1 MNLELSAEQVA
12 FRDVARNLAAA
23 EVAPKAAQI
32 DASSEFD
39 WALHRRLA
47 ELGFLGLTA
56 PEEFGGQAAD
66 TVSWCVVVEEIAKA
80 SSTVSNGITLT
91 DGMIHYISTL
101 GTQEQ
106 KETFIP
112 PLVRGE
118 SICSFALTEP
128 DTGSD
133 AGSVRT
139 TARHEGDEVVLNG
152 QKMFISGAAYA
163 DYFIVVATVDRE
175 LRHKGIRTYIVPRDA
190 PGLAVGEKLDLM
202 GIRGFGTS
210 PVFFDDC
217 RIPASNQLGGNEG
230 FRVVMQGLDGPGRL
244 GAASQALGL
253 TQAAMEA
260 AANYSL
266 VRRQFGQQIF
276 DHQAVQFMLADM
288 SAEIE
293 AARLLIWNAAWR
305 RDAGLPF
312 TKESSHAKL
321 FAGDMCVRNVSNAL
335 QIFGGYGYSK
345 EYPIERYYREAK
357 IHQIWDGTNQ
367 IQRMIIAR
375 QLKKEIEAGAFL

>member
-1 MNLELSAEQVA
+1 MNFELSTEQVA
-12 FRDVARNLAAA
+12 IRDLARNLAKA
-23 EVAPKAAQI
+23 EIAPRAAQI
-32 DASSEFD
+32 DASAQFD
-39 WALHRRLA
+39 WDLHRRLA

-56 PEEFGGQAAD
+56 PEEFGGQGAD
-66 TVSWCVVVEEIAKA
+66 TLSWCVVVEEIARA
-80 SSTVSNGITLT
+80 SSAVSNGITLT
-91 DGMIHYISTL
+91 DGMIHYIATL
-101 GTQEQ
+101 GTPEQ
-106 KETFIP
+106 KEKYIP
-112 PLVRGE
+112 PLIRGE
-118 SICSFALTEP
+118 SLCSFALTEP
-128 DTGSD
+128 NTGSD
-133 AGSVRT
+133 AAAVRT
-139 TARHEGDEVVLNG
+139 TARHEGDDVILNG

-163 DYFIVVATVDRE
+163 DHFIVVATVDRE
-175 LRHKGIRTYIVPRDA
+175 LRHKGIRTYIVPRNA
-190 PGLAVGEKLDLM
+190 PGLVVGEKLDLM

-244 GAASQALGL
+244 GAAAQAVGL
-253 TQAAMEA
+253 AQAAMESA
-260 AANYSL
+260 TNYAFERS
-266 VRRQFGQQIF
+266 QFGQLIF
-276 DHQAVQFMLADM
+276 EHQAIQFMLADM
-288 SAEIE
+288 SAEID

-345 EYPIERYYREAK
+345 EYPIERFYRDAK

-367 IQRMIIAR
+367 IQRIIIAR
-375 QLKKEIEAGAFL
+375 QIKKEMEAGTLF

>member
-1 MNLELSAEQVA
+1 MDFELSAEQIA
-12 FRDVARNLAAA
+12 IRDQARNVATA
-23 EVAPKAAQI
+23 EVATRAAEI
-32 DASSEFD
+32 DASAQFD
-39 WALHRRLA
+39 WNLHRRLA

-56 PEEFGGQAAD
+56 PEMFGGHGAD
-66 TVSWCVVVEEIAKA
+66 TLSWCIVVEEIARA

-91 DGMIHYISTL
+91 DGMVHYISTL
-101 GTQEQ
+101 GTHEQ
-106 KETFIP
+106 KEMYIP
-112 PLVRGE
+112 PLIRGE
-118 SICSFALTEP
+118 KLCSFALTEP

-133 AGSVRT
+133 AASVRT

-163 DYFIVVATVDRE
+163 DHFIVVATADRE
-175 LRHKGIRTYIVPRDA
+175 LRHKGIRTYIVPRTA
-190 PGLAVGEKLDLM
+190 PGLVVGEKLDLM

-210 PVFFDDC
+210 PVFFDEC

-244 GAASQALGL
+244 GAASQAVGL
-253 TQAAMEA
+253 AQAAMESA
-260 AANYSL
+260 LAYSL
-266 VRRQFGQQIF
+266 ERSQFGQPIF
-276 DHQAVQFMLADM
+276 DHQAIQFMLADM
-288 SAEIE
+288 SAEID

-305 RDAGLPF
+305 RDAGLSF

-345 EYPIERYYREAK
+345 EYPIERFYRDAK

-375 QLKKEIEAGAFL
+375 QIRKQFEGGVL